1 MTSIIVS
8 FFIVLSMFPREFERY
23 IPKDFVLRKAPRT
36 AAITPAV
43 IARGS
48 VRSKKICLTFDACEN
63 RYKTGF
69 DTTVAEELIRQ
80 KIPATIFVSGRWAL
94 DHQQVMRMLSSFPYF
109 EFGNHSFIH
118 PHCTHIPV
126 RRFEDEVDLTQ
137 DVIFSLTGKVP
148 VLFRSPYGEYD
159 DTMVTVL
166 ASRGISLVEYNL
178 PSGDPD
184 SNATAKKL
192 IDYVSAKTNNGAI
205 IVMHINKRGWHTAE
219 ALPKIIEELRKKKFE
234 FVTVSDLVK
243 VRRR

>member
-1 MTSIIVS
+1 MVI
-8 FFIVLSMFPREFERY
+8 FFLIVLSMFPREFERY
-23 IPKDFVLRKAPRT
+23 IPKDFALRKAPRM
-36 AAITPAV
+36 ASIPPAV
-43 IARGS
+43 ISRGS

-63 RYKTGF
+63 RYRTGF
-69 DTTVAEELIRQ
+69 DSAVAGELIRK

-94 DHQQVMRMLSSFPYF
+94 DHQKEMRMLSSIPYF

-118 PHCTHIPV
+118 PHCTEIPV
-126 RRFEDEVDLTQ
+126 QRFEDEVDLTQ
-137 DVIFSLTGKVP
+137 DVIFSITGKVP
-148 VLFRSPYGEYD
+148 VLFRSPYGEYN

-192 IDYVSAKTNNGAI
+192 IDYVGAKTNNGAI
-205 IVMHINKRGWHTAE
+205 IVMHINRRGWHTAE
-219 ALPKIIEELRKKKFE
+219 ALPKIIEELQKKKFE

-243 VRRR
+243 DRRR